1 MVRILSVAALGTVAC
16 TASPVDAQELFGGIY
31 AHDVETRLNLSGN
44 VEQGVD
50 LQLGWRGARIRGLR
64 PLGSPSPYGFVSLN
78 SAGDTHF
85 AAAGLSWKVG
95 KRIYLRPGI
104 GLAVHSGPRRPGPDR
119 IDFGSRIL
127 FAPEFGIGFRLGPRT
142 SAEAS
147 WVHLSHATL
156 LGDQNP
162 GIDTIGVRINH
173 RFR

>member
-1 MVRILSVAALGTVAC
+1 MPRILSATALAALAC
-16 TASPVDAQELFGGIY
+16 TASPAAAQELFGGLF
-31 AHDVETRLNLSGN
+31 AHDVETPLNLSGN

-50 LQLGWRGARIRGLR
+50 LQLGWRGERIRGLR
-64 PLGSPSPYGFVSLN
+64 ALGSPSPYGFVSLN

-85 AAAGLSWKVG
+85 AAVGLSWKTG
-95 KRIYLRPGI
+95 GRIYLRPGI
-104 GLAVHSGPRRPGPDR
+104 GLAVHSGPTHPGPDR

-127 FAPEFGIGFRLGPRT
+127 FEPELAVGIRLGPRT

-156 LGDQNP
+156 LGEQNP